1 MEFDILTKE
10 AFEQYKNKGE
20 TALAVKDKV
29 GNGLYVYMNGKV
41 LLNIVSEGKRIR
53 DIGYIKDDSLFINRK
68 ETHIYRMNKSFGFN
82 YNLLK
87 YTELFNF
94 VKINY
99 EGTMYKIPKMTI
111 LNLGKIMYF
120 KNASNGNSFELQ
132 IFLPLPIILK
142 YKIVLEDAIQNRENS
157 PE

>member
-10 AFEQYKNKGE
+10 AFEDFKNKGE

-41 LLNIVSEGKRIR
+41 LLNIASEGKRIR
-53 DIGYIKDDSLFINRK
+53 DIGLIKDDSLFINRK
-68 ETHIYRMNKSFGFN
+68 KNHIYRMNKSFGFN

-120 KNASNGNSFELQ
+120 KNSKDGNSFELQ

-142 YKIVLEDAIQNRENS
+142 YKIGLEGA
-157 PE
+157 

>member
-10 AFEQYKNKGE
+10 AFEQFKNKGE

-41 LLNIVSEGKRIR
+41 LLNIASEGKRIR

-132 IFLPLPIILK
+132 IFLPLPIIFK
-142 YKIVLEDAIQNRENS
+142 YKIGFESE
-157 PE
+157 

>member
-10 AFEQYKNKGE
+10 AFEEFKNKGE

-41 LLNIVSEGKRIR
+41 LLNIASEGKRIR

-120 KNASNGNSFELQ
+120 KNSKDGNSFELQ

-142 YKIVLEDAIQNRENS
+142 YKIGLESA
-157 PE
+157 

>member
-10 AFEQYKNKGE
+10 AFEQFKNKGE

-41 LLNIVSEGKRIR
+41 LLNIASEGKRIR

-99 EGTMYKIPKMTI
+99 EGTIYKIPKMTI

-132 IFLPLPIILK
+132 IFLPLPIIFK
-142 YKIVLEDAIQNRENS
+142 YKIYFEGE
-157 PE
+157 

>member
-10 AFEQYKNKGE
+10 AFEDFKNKGE

-41 LLNIVSEGKRIR
+41 LLNIASEGKRIR
-53 DIGYIKDDSLFINRK
+53 DIGLIKDDSLFINRK
-68 ETHIYRMNKSFGFN
+68 KTHIYRMNKSFGFN

-120 KNASNGNSFELQ
+120 KNSKDGNSFELQ

-142 YKIVLEDAIQNRENS
+142 YKIGLEGA
-157 PE
+157 

>member
-10 AFEQYKNKGE
+10 AFEQFKNKGE

-41 LLNIVSEGKRIR
+41 LLNIASEGKRIR

-132 IFLPLPIILK
+132 IFLPLPIIFK
-142 YKIVLEDAIQNRENS
+142 YKIAFESE
-157 PE
+157 

>member
-10 AFEQYKNKGE
+10 AFEDFKNKGE

-41 LLNIVSEGKRIR
+41 LLNIASEGKRIR
-53 DIGYIKDDSLFINRK
+53 DIGLIKDDSLYINRK

-120 KNASNGNSFELQ
+120 KNSKDGNSFELQ
-132 IFLPLPIILK
+132 IFLPLPIIIK
-142 YKIVLEDAIQNRENS
+142 YKIGLEGA
-157 PE
+157 